1 MATIKRIRVYDM
13 DGTIVCSLH
22 RYRTMVR
29 ADGKEVIDLDFWRE
43 NEPKAYED
51 SLLPLA
57 ETYRADL
64 ADPECFVVIATARV
78 LRGPDYAFIAEK
90 LGMPDHIISRKDGDT
105 RSGGLLKV
113 LGLNR
118 LLSLRQFSDIQDMV
132 FFEDNRDYLNA
143 VVSAFFDRGMRGVFV
158 PSRQGH

>member
-22 RYRTMVR
+22 RYRTMPC
-29 ADGKEVIDLDFWRE
+29 GKRIDLAFWRE
-43 NEPKAYED
+43 NESKAFDD

-57 ETYRADL
+57 EVYKADL
-64 ADPECFVVIATARV
+64 ADPETFVVIATARV

-90 LGMPDHIISRKDGDT
+90 LGQPDHIISRKDGDS

-118 LLSLRQFSDIQDMV
+118 LLSLKQFADIDDMI
-132 FFEDNRDYLNA
+132 FFEDNKSYLAA
-143 VVSAFFDRGMRGVFV
+143 VVDAFKARGMRGVFV

>member
-22 RYRTMVR
+22 RYRTMFR

-43 NEPKAYED
+43 NQPKAMED
-51 SLLPLA
+51 SFLPLV

-64 ADPECFVVIATARV
+64 ADSECFVVIATARV
-78 LRGPDYAFIAEK
+78 LNAPDYQFIAEK
-90 LGMPDHIISRKDGDT
+90 LGMPDHIISRKEGDS

-113 LGLNR
+113 LGLKR
-118 LLSLRQFSDIQDMV
+118 LLSLAQFQKIDDMV
-132 FFEDNRDYLNA
+132 FFEDNRDYLKA
-143 VVSAFFDRGMRGVFV
+143 VVGAFHSRGMRGVFV